1 MRNQQDWNPEIYAR
15 FRDLRL
21 RPALDL
27 LAQVPALP
35 KGDIV
40 DLGCGNGVVGAAL
53 KARFA
58 RRLRGVDNSA
68 SMLAEAA
75 KTGHYNKLEELD
87 IAKWQGEAALIF
99 SNAALHWLPG
109 HGVLFPKLASMLPA
123 GGVLAVQMPRQF
135 AAPSHVLLR
144 ELAQAFFPDRFDYR
158 AYSPPVAP
166 PQKLAEA
173 LAPLGELNIWET
185 SYFQYLAAGE
195 GHPVRRFTMSTA
207 ARPILARLDESEQKR
222 FLVAYDE
229 ALLQAY
235 PLARDGGCTF
245 PFLRQFIVLI
255 AR

>member
-1 MRNQQDWNPEIYAR
+1 
-15 FRDLRL
+15 
-21 RPALDL
+21 
-27 LAQVPALP
+27 
-35 KGDIV
+35 
-40 DLGCGNGVVGAAL
+40 
-53 KARFA
+53 
-58 RRLRGVDNSA
+58 
-68 SMLAEAA
+68 MLAEAA
-75 KTGHYNKLEELD
+75 GTGIYNKLEEVD
-87 IAKWQGEAALIF
+87 IAKWQGEVALIF

-245 PFLRQFIVLI
+245 VFLRQFIVLI